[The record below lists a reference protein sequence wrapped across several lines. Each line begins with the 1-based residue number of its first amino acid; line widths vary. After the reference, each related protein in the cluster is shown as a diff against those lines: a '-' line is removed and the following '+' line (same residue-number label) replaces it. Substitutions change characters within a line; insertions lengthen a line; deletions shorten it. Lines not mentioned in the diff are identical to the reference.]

1 LASIHRHPN
10 SKFWYC
16 CINIPGRGQLL
27 RTTKQTD
34 RRKAY
39 EFAQKLESAT
49 RGHSLTDI
57 QARKILAEI
66 YAIRN
71 PGEQLPGSSAREFF
85 KSWVSNKVRETAE
98 ATGVR
103 YARAINSF
111 IHSGLGE
118 RADLDISAIT
128 SRDVIKFRDHIAS
141 HLATSTANHAVKVV
155 RMALKDAQAAEL
167 VTANVAIG
175 VRPAKSAEDSGRRR
189 PFTLP
194 EIKRILRVARG
205 EWKGIILFGL
215 YTGQRLGDV
224 TRLTWQNVDLA
235 RAELALVSRKTK
247 RRLVIPL
254 AAPLQTFLVELD
266 AGDDP
271 KQPLF
276 PKAAAAKRISA
287 LSNQF
292 YDIMADAGLVE
303 PRKHKPN
310 GKGRNSRRAFNEL
323 SFHALRHTATSL
335 MKNAGISPAIVQDII
350 GHDSPAV
357 SSQYTHIE
365 EAAKREA
372 IAAMPDVTASGSR
385 KVRSRR

>member
-16 CINIPGRGQLL
+16 CINIPGHGQLQ

-39 EFAQKLESAT
+39 EFAQKLETAT
-49 RGHSLTDI
+49 RGNALTEI

-71 PGEQLPGSSAREFF
+71 PGEKLPGSSAQEFF
-85 KSWVSNKVRETAE
+85 KSWISNKIRETAT
-98 ATGVR
+98 ATGIR
-103 YARAINSF
+103 YSRAVGSF
-111 IHSGLGE
+111 LHSLGD
-118 RADLDISAIT
+118 RANVDISAIT
-128 SRDVIKFRDHIAS
+128 PRDIVRFRDHLTTRLS
-141 HLATSTANHAVKVV
+141 TSTANHAVKVV
-155 RMALKDAQAAEL
+155 RMALKDAQADSL
-167 VTANVAIG
+167 VTANVAVG
-175 VRPAKSAEDSGRRR
+175 VRPAKSAEESGRRR

-194 EIKRILRVARG
+194 EIKGLLRAGHG
-205 EWKGIILFGL
+205 EWRGIILFGL
-215 YTGQRLGDV
+215 YTGQRLGDIA
-224 TRLTWQNVDLA
+224 RLTWQNLDLS
-235 RAELALVSRKTK
+235 RGELALVSRKTK
-247 RRLVIPL
+247 RRIQIPL
-254 AAPLQTFLVELD
+254 ASPLQEFLLDRMD

-276 PKAAAAKRISA
+276 PKAFAAKRVSA

-292 YDIMADAGLVE
+292 YDIMANTGLVA
-303 PRKHKPN
+303 PRKHKSN

-335 MKNAGISPAIVQDII
+335 MKNAGVSPAVVQDII

-357 SSQYTHIE
+357 SAHYTHIE
-365 EAAKREA
+365 ESTKRRA
-372 IAAMPDVTASGSR
+372 VNLLPNVTG
-385 KVRSRR
+385 K

>member
-16 CINIPGRGQLL
+16 CINIPGHGQLQ

-39 EFAQKLESAT
+39 EFAQKLETAT
-49 RGHSLTDI
+49 RGNALTEI

-66 YAIRN
+66 YEIRN
-71 PGEQLPGSSAREFF
+71 PGEKLPGSSAQEFF
-85 KSWVSNKVRETAE
+85 KSWISNKIRETAP
-98 ATGVR
+98 ATGIR
-103 YARAINSF
+103 YTRAVESF
-111 IHSGLGE
+111 IHSLGD
-118 RADLDISAIT
+118 RASIDISAIT
-128 SRDVIKFRDHIAS
+128 PRDIVRFRDH
-141 HLATSTANHAVKVV
+141 LATRLSTSTANHAVKVV
-155 RMALKDAQAAEL
+155 RMALKDAQADSL
-167 VTANVAIG
+167 VTANVAMG
-175 VRPAKSAEDSGRRR
+175 VRPAKSTQESGRRR

-194 EIKRILRVARG
+194 EIKRLLHAAHG
-205 EWKGIILFGL
+205 EWEGIILFGL
-215 YTGQRLGDV
+215 YTGQRLGDIA
-224 TRLTWQNVDLA
+224 RLTWQNLDLS
-235 RAELALVSRKTK
+235 RHELALVSRKTN
-247 RRLVIPL
+247 RRVVVPL
-254 AAPLQTFLVELD
+254 AAPLQGFLLHRMD

-276 PKAAAAKRISA
+276 PKAFAAKRVSA

-292 YDIMADAGLVE
+292 YDIMADTGLVE

-335 MKNAGISPAIVQDII
+335 MKNAGVSPAVVQDII

-357 SSQYTHIE
+357 SAHYTRIE
-365 EAAKREA
+365 ESTKRRA
-372 IAAMPDVTASGSR
+372 VDLLPDVTG
-385 KVRSRR
+385 K

>member
-1 LASIHRHPN
+1 MASIYRHPN

-16 CINIPGRGQLL
+16 CINVPGHGQLQ
-27 RTTKQTD
+27 RTTKLTD

-49 RGHSLTDI
+49 RGHSLTDV

-85 KSWVSNKVRETAE
+85 KSWASNKVRETAE

-103 YARAINSF
+103 YTRAINSF
-111 IHSGLGE
+111 IHSLGD
-118 RADLDISAIT
+118 RAELDISAIT
-128 SRDVIKFRDHIAS
+128 SRDVIKFRDNIAAR
-141 HLATSTANHAVKVV
+141 LATSTANHAVKVV

-189 PFTLP
+189 PFTVP

-205 EWKGIILFGL
+205 EWRGIILFGL
-215 YTGQRLGDV
+215 YTGQRLGDIA
-224 TRLTWQNVDLA
+224 RLTWQNVEPA
-235 RAELALVSRKTK
+235 RGELAFVSRKTK

-303 PRKHKPN
+303 PRNHKPN
-310 GKGRNSRRAFNEL
+310 GTGRNARRAFNEL

-335 MKNAGISPAIVQDII
+335 MKNAGVSPAIVQDII
-350 GHDSPAV
+350 GHD
-357 SSQYTHIE
+357 
-365 EAAKREA
+365 
-372 IAAMPDVTASGSR
+372 
-385 KVRSRR
+385 

>member
-16 CINIPGRGQLL
+16 CINIPGHGQLQ

-49 RGHSLTDI
+49 RGNALTDI
-57 QARKILAEI
+57 QARKVLAEI

-71 PGEQLPGSSAREFF
+71 PGEKLPGSSAQDFF
-85 KSWVSNKVRETAE
+85 KSWLSNKKRETAD
-98 ATGVR
+98 ATGIR
-103 YARAINSF
+103 YTRAINSF
-111 IHSGLGE
+111 VESLGE
-118 RADLDISAIT
+118 RASLDISAIT
-128 SRDVIKFRDHIAS
+128 SRDIVAFRDHLAS
-141 HLATSTANHAVKVV
+141 RLSTSTANHAVKVV
-155 RMALKDAQAAEL
+155 RMALKDAQVDAL
-167 VTANVAIG
+167 VTANVAAG
-175 VRPAKSAEDSGRRR
+175 VRAAKSAQDIGRRR

-194 EIKRILRVARG
+194 EITRLLRSAHG
-205 EWKGIILFGL
+205 EWRGIILFGL
-215 YTGQRLGDV
+215 YTGQRLGDLAA
-224 TRLTWQNVDLA
+224 LTWQNVDLA
-235 RAELALVSRKTK
+235 RGELALVSRKTK
-247 RRLVIPL
+247 RRQLIPM
-254 AAPLQTFLVELD
+254 AAPLQRFLEIAD

-276 PKAAAAKRISA
+276 PKASTAKRISA

-303 PRKHKPN
+303 VRKHKSN

-335 MKNAGISPAIVQDII
+335 MKNAGVSPAVVQDII

-357 SSQYTHIE
+357 SAHYTRIE
-365 EAAKREA
+365 ESAKRRA
-372 IAAMPDVTASGSR
+372 IDTLPDVTL
-385 KVRSRR
+385 K

>member
-16 CINIPGRGQLL
+16 CINVPGRGQLQ

-49 RGHSLTDI
+49 RGNALTEI

-71 PGEQLPGSSAREFF
+71 PGEKLRGSSARDFF

-98 ATGVR
+98 ATSVR
-103 YARAINSF
+103 YTGAINSF
-111 IHSGLGE
+111 IQSLGE
-118 RADLDISAIT
+118 RADLDISAIA
-128 SRDVIKFRDHIAS
+128 SRDIVAFRDQVAS
-141 HLATSTANHAVKVV
+141 RLSTSTTNHAVKVV
-155 RMALKDAQAAEL
+155 RMSLKDAQADAL
-167 VTANVAIG
+167 VTANVAAG

-194 EIKRILRVARG
+194 EIKRILRVAHG
-205 EWKGIILFGL
+205 EWTGIILFGL
-215 YTGQRLGDV
+215 YTGQRLGDIA
-224 TRLTWQNVDLA
+224 RLTWQNVDLM
-235 RAELALVSRKTK
+235 RGELAFVSRKTK

-254 AAPLQTFLVELD
+254 AVPLHAYLLERADTSDNPQ
-266 AGDDP
+266 
-271 KQPLF
+271 QPLF
-276 PKAAAAKRISA
+276 SKACAAKRISA

-303 PRKHKPN
+303 SRKHKSN

-335 MKNAGISPAIVQDII
+335 MKNAGVSPAIVQDII
-350 GHDSPAV
+350 GHDSAAV
-357 SSQYTHIE
+357 STQYTHIE
-365 EAAKREA
+365 DSAKRRA
-372 IAAMPDVTASGSR
+372 IEKLPDVT
-385 KVRSRR
+385 